1 MRLFAA
7 LPVEAPAAAEL
18 AGLLTTLRVAG
29 WPVRWARSEGLH
41 LTVKFFGETEDVRLE
56 AVVDML
62 AVAARGTGPL
72 ACGALELG
80 AFPGWT
86 RPRVLWAGY
95 EGEPALELLVHRVEQ
110 GAERLGYALEGR
122 PFRPHV
128 TLGRLREGARLPE
141 AAVGQLEGHRLREGF
156 VSRQL
161 VLYRS
166 EPAPGGAV
174 YTPIRTLDL
183 EA

>member
-18 AGLLTTLRVAG
+18 AGLLTTLRAAG
-29 WPVRWARSEGLH
+29 WPVRWSRSEGLH
-41 LTVKFFGETEDVRLE
+41 LTVKFFGQTEEARVDAVAALLE
-56 AVVDML
+56 A
-62 AVAARGTGPL
+62 AARGTGAL
-72 ACGALELG
+72 CCGAAELG
-80 AFPGWT
+80 AFPGWS

-110 GAERLGYALEGR
+110 GAERAGYAVEGR

-128 TLGRLREGARLPE
+128 TLGRLRDGARLPAG
-141 AAVGQLEGHRLREGF
+141 AAEQLEGHRLREGF
-156 VSRQL
+156 ESRRL

-166 EPAPGGAV
+166 DSAPGGAV
-174 YTPIRTLDL
+174 YTPIRTFDL
-183 EA
+183 EG